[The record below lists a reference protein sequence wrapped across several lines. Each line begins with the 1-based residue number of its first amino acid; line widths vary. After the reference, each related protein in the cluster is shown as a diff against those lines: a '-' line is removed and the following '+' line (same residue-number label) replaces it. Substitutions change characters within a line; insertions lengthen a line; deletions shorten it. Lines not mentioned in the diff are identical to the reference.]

1 MVIDGN
7 VIAIGTLNQLK
18 SGSSVLSITVM
29 HRTYNVTARKFTG
42 QVGYEVELRKQ
53 LAENAHDS
61 LTIGDDVIIDA
72 DEHDLVATI
81 YTDTHGQDHP
91 MLSGAK
97 ARNIGISIR
106 SEALPVT
113 P

>member
-7 VIAIGTLNQLK
+7 VIHIGTLNQLK
-18 SGSSVLSITVM
+18 SGTSVLTIKVL
-29 HRTYNVTARKFTG
+29 HRAYSPQARQFTG
-42 QVGYEVELRKQ
+42 EIAYNVELRKQ
-53 LAENAHDS
+53 LAENAHAT
-61 LTIGDDVIIDA
+61 LTIGDDVLIDV
-72 DEHDLVATI
+72 DEHDLTATT
-81 YTDTHGQDHP
+81 YTDTHGQVHP
-91 MLSGAK
+91 VIEGAK

>member
-7 VIAIGTLNQLK
+7 VIEIGTLNQLK
-18 SGSSVLSITVM
+18 SGSNVLTIKVL
-29 HRTYNVTARKFTG
+29 HRAYNPTARKFTG
-42 QVGYEVELRKQ
+42 QVVYDVELRKQ
-53 LAENAHDS
+53 LAENAHAS

-72 DEHDLVATI
+72 DEHDLAATI
-81 YTDTHGQDHP
+81 YTDSNGQDHP
-91 MLSGAK
+91 LLTGAK
-97 ARNIGISIR
+97 ARNLGISIR